1 MKDWKRRL
9 SGMQATNTKT
19 KTKNEKRLSGI
30 EGHRDYEHR
39 VVSRDAG
46 VGKRGIGSR
55 CRTHFAPTST
65 ADFAVPRHLAAGNIA
80 GSITGSI
87 ARENCWRHRQ
97 EHRRE
102 HRREHRL
109 GAAGAPKRLKR
120 G

>member
-65 ADFAVPRHLAAGNIA
+65 ADLQCPDTWQQGTSPGASPGA
-80 GSITGSI
+80 SP
-87 ARENCWRHRQ
+87 ENCWRHRQ

-109 GAAGAPKRLKR
+109 GAARAPKRLKR